1 MVVTSCFDI
10 GVSEQEDRKD
20 DGDHIPTGKNE
31 AFAIV
36 NTSRYVS

>member
-1 MVVTSCFDI
+1 MVVTPCFDI

-20 DGDHIPTGKNE
+20 DGDYIPTRENE

>member
-1 MVVTSCFDI
+1 MVVTPGFDI

-20 DGDHIPTGKNE
+20 DGDHIPTRENE
-31 AFAIV
+31 AFIIV